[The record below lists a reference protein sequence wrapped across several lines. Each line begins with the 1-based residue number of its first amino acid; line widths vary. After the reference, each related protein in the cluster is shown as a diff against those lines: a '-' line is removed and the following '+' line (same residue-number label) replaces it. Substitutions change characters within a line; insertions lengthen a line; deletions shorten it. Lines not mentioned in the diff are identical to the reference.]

1 MFRQVALITYANQLI
16 TMITNLKLETIK
28 LNTTHFHFHKIME
41 CLKNENPSG
50 VIFAPLADPPS
61 ILHTSPSTLCL
72 YSSNPPGS
80 SMPGKSSPTAPWA
93 CGLSGWC
100 PPLHLKPLE
109 PPATGTKRVGRLGD
123 FTPRN
128 PPPNCS

>member
-80 SMPGKSSPTAPWA
+80 SMPDCLVGVRHSTSTPSSPLPQEPK
-93 CGLSGWC
+93 GW
-100 PPLHLKPLE
+100 
-109 PPATGTKRVGRLGD
+109 VD
-123 FTPRN
+123 
-128 PPPNCS
+128 

>member
-61 ILHTSPSTLCL
+61 ILHNSPSTQLMVHRFAKHSQCE
-72 YSSNPPGS
+72 
-80 SMPGKSSPTAPWA
+80 GK
-93 CGLSGWC
+93 
-100 PPLHLKPLE
+100 
-109 PPATGTKRVGRLGD
+109 
-123 FTPRN
+123 
-128 PPPNCS
+128 

>member
-50 VIFAPLADPPS
+50 VIFAPLADPL
-61 ILHTSPSTLCL
+61 ILHTSPSTLSL
-72 YSSNPPGS
+72 YSSNPPGP
-80 SMPGKSSPTAPWA
+80 SMPGKSSPTAPW
-93 CGLSGWC
+93 
-100 PPLHLKPLE
+100 
-109 PPATGTKRVGRLGD
+109 T
-123 FTPRN
+123 
-128 PPPNCS
+128 